1 MAVDYVKMGIRI
13 AMELWMNDEKDW
25 LVQEHLD
32 LLFDAG
38 YMNNTERVLKVIEEE
53 EAHVLY
59 PIIVK
64 LLQRDI
70 MELKEELRSGD

>member
-1 MAVDYVKMGIRI
+1 MATDYVRLGIRI
-13 AMELWMNDEKDW
+13 AMELWLEKDW
-25 LVQEHLD
+25 LVEEHLD

-38 YMNNTERVLKVIEEE
+38 YMNNTEHVLKVIEEE
-53 EAHVLY
+53 EAYVLY

-70 MELKEELRSGD
+70 MELKEELRTGEC